1 MNLWLYGAAALPP
14 IMRGCLAPPC
24 ESLTAGGMR
33 AVAPSIA
40 PKRCGARSATARS
53 PPQRVPSLRGRSA
66 LITQNFPSPPH
77 SPLPT
82 TLTLFQIDTIISYLY
97 LISIYL
103 SINLI
108 YLIVFCP
115 DCILSLIFYPLPTS
129 AEPSPSHRPNER
141 ESAAVGSMAVPARR
155 ASSAGHPW
163 GRLVCTGT
171 KESKND
177 RIVDFFEVE
186 IKIGRKDEC
195 QVQYKGNMTISSVHC
210 KISVEN
216 HPETGVQ
223 VRIEDTSSNGT
234 YVNTQHLGKHKSCQ
248 LSQNDEVRLLT
259 NDAQNEHFGDFVYT
273 FQARTRSE
281 WLGSIITHAADP
293 AVPRRA
299 RRTVRTTCPTPCS
312 TRCSPSARSV
322 HAASS
327 RRR

>member
-1 MNLWLYGAAALPP
+1 MPP
-14 IMRGCLAPPC
+14 GLHFTPFRLLA
-24 ESLTAGGMR
+24 E
-33 AVAPSIA
+33 
-40 PKRCGARSATARS
+40 
-53 PPQRVPSLRGRSA
+53 
-66 LITQNFPSPPH
+66 
-77 SPLPT
+77 
-82 TLTLFQIDTIISYLY
+82 
-97 LISIYL
+97 
-103 SINLI
+103 
-108 YLIVFCP
+108 
-115 DCILSLIFYPLPTS
+115 
-129 AEPSPSHRPNER
+129 PSHRPNER
-141 ESAAVGSMAVPARR
+141 ESAAVGSMAVPARQ

>member
-1 MNLWLYGAAALPP
+1 
-14 IMRGCLAPPC
+14 
-24 ESLTAGGMR
+24 
-33 AVAPSIA
+33 
-40 PKRCGARSATARS
+40 
-53 PPQRVPSLRGRSA
+53 
-66 LITQNFPSPPH
+66 
-77 SPLPT
+77 
-82 TLTLFQIDTIISYLY
+82 
-97 LISIYL
+97 
-103 SINLI
+103 
-108 YLIVFCP
+108 
-115 DCILSLIFYPLPTS
+115 
-129 AEPSPSHRPNER
+129 
-141 ESAAVGSMAVPARR
+141 MAVPARR

-281 WLGSIITHAADP
+281 WLGAHVAHAADP

>member
-1 MNLWLYGAAALPP
+1 LLFGRHANGVAALVAT
-14 IMRGCLAPPC
+14 IM
-24 ESLTAGGMR
+24 
-33 AVAPSIA
+33 
-40 PKRCGARSATARS
+40 
-53 PPQRVPSLRGRSA
+53 
-66 LITQNFPSPPH
+66 
-77 SPLPT
+77 
-82 TLTLFQIDTIISYLY
+82 
-97 LISIYL
+97 
-103 SINLI
+103 
-108 YLIVFCP
+108 
-115 DCILSLIFYPLPTS
+115 
-129 AEPSPSHRPNER
+129 
-141 ESAAVGSMAVPARR
+141 AAPARK

-177 RIVDFFEVE
+177 RIVDFYEVE

-195 QVQYKGNMTISSVHC
+195 HVQYKGNMTISSVHC

-216 HPETGVQ
+216 HPETGIQ

-281 WLGSIITHAADP
+281 WVGAHVAHAADP

-299 RRTVRTTCPTPCS
+299 RRIVRTTCPTPCS
-312 TRCSPSARSV
+312 TRCSPSARSSGR
-322 HAASS
+322 AASS
-327 RRR
+327 HRR